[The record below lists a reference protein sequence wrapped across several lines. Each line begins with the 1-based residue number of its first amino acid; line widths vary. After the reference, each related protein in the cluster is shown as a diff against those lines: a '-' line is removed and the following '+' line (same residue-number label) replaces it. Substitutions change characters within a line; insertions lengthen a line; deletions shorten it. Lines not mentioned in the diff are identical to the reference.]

1 MKYKYTE
8 NEEWSIADP
17 ITVQQA
23 MAISG
28 LSDLAI
34 YYQIAKK
41 KIAFQRLGKI
51 YLISEASFV
60 KHNLKHIKKVLS
72 KLRSQTKTAY

>member
-1 MKYKYTE
+1 MKYKYTK

-34 YYQIAKK
+34 YYQISKK
-41 KIAFQRLGKI
+41 KIECQRLGKV

-60 KHNLKHIKKVLS
+60 KHNLKHIKKILD
-72 KLRSQTKTAY
+72 KLHNQTKTAT